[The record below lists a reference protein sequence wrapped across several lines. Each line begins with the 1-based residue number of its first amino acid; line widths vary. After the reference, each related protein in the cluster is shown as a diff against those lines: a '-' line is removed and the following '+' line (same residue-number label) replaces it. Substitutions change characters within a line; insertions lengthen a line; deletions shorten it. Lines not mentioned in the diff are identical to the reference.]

1 MDTLKYCNQINLLY
15 LSNLVTLYAVHQIY
29 VGNMLVLGLL
39 TSGDDAKLIVL
50 LDTSALQYVIVKSS
64 ILRDASIWVIG
75 YTVLAS

>member
-39 TSGDDAKLIVL
+39 TSDDAKLIVL